1 MSRWVSTLRVD
12 PMPPLVGSRNPSVAW
27 YARRDLLDQAA
38 GPVKTLWDLPLAE
51 RILRKQR
58 VDGSWKYP
66 GQEKAPYQDYTL
78 LETFRNL
85 GFLVEQLGFDRRHPA
100 IVRSAAY
107 VFSCQAAEGDFRG
120 IYGQQHATTYA
131 PALME
136 LLIKA
141 GYADDPRIER
151 GFHWLLSIRQSDGG
165 WTIPF
170 LTTGMSWDEGVRAA
184 EPIQPDRS
192 KPFSHLATGT
202 VLRAFAA
209 HPLWRLSE
217 AAVQAG
223 GLLSDRFFKP
233 DRYPGR
239 NAASFWD
246 RVSFPFWFTD
256 IVSALDSL
264 SLLGFSAREPTIASA
279 LQWLRDRQRDDASF
293 GVGLLR
299 AGSGKDTQTWVDLAI
314 CRVFK
319 RCFSQAGVQ

>member
-1 MSRWVSTLRVD
+1 
-12 PMPPLVGSRNPSVAW
+12 MPRLVGSRNPAIA
-27 YARRDLLDQAA
+27 YFACRDLLDQAA
-38 GPVKTLWDLPLAE
+38 DPVETLWDLPPAE

-58 VDGSWKYP
+58 ADGSWRYP
-66 GQEKAPYQDYTL
+66 GQEKASYQDYTL

-85 GFLVEQLGFDRRHPA
+85 GFLVEQFGFDRRQPA
-100 IVRSAAY
+100 IVRSAGY

-120 IYGQQHATTYA
+120 IYGQQYATTYA

-151 GFHWLLSIRQSDGG
+151 GLQWLLSVRQDDGG

-170 LTTGMSWDEGVRAA
+170 LTTGMSWDEAMRAA
-184 EPIQPDRS
+184 EPIPPDRS

-209 HPLWRLSE
+209 HPRWRMSE
-217 AAVQAG
+217 TAVQAG
-223 GLLSDRFFKP
+223 GLLADRFFKP

-239 NAASFWD
+239 NAAGFWE

-256 IVSALDSL
+256 IVSGLDSL
-264 SLLGFSAREPTIASA
+264 SLLGFTAHEPAIAAA

-293 GVGLLR
+293 AVGLLR

-319 RCFSQAGVQ
+319 RCFSQEGVQ